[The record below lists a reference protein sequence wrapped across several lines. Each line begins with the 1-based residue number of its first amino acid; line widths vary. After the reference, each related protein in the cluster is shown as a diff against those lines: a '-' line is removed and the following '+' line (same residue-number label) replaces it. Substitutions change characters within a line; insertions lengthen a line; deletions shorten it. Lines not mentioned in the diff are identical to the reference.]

1 MNGLVNTKISN
12 GREEKIM
19 LEKVDLTKSMRKEEY
34 KAKMPMLES
43 RLGELQRQC
52 KALNIPV
59 MIVFE
64 GYGAAGKGLQIG
76 ELIQSLDPRGFKVF
90 AIKDESEEERMHPFL
105 WRFWT
110 KTPEKGRIAI
120 FDGSWYRKV
129 LIDRF
134 DKRTRKKEVPDAYQS
149 IC

>member
-1 MNGLVNTKISN
+1 
-12 GREEKIM
+12 M

-43 RLGELQRQC
+43 RMGELQRQC

-90 AIKDESEEERMHPFL
+90 AIKDESEEERLHPFL

-134 DKRTRKKEVPDAYQS
+134 KRFPMPTSPSVRLKS
-149 IC
+149 S

>member
-1 MNGLVNTKISN
+1 
-12 GREEKIM
+12 M
-19 LEKVDLTKSMRKEEY
+19 LEKVDLTKSMTKEEY
-34 KAKMPMLES
+34 KAKMPMLEN

-52 KALNIPV
+52 KTLNIPV

-76 ELIQSLDPRGFKVF
+76 ELIQSLDPRGFRVF
-90 AIKDESEEERMHPFL
+90 AIKEESEEERMHPFL

-134 DKRTRKKEVPDAYQS
+134 DKRTRKKISRTHISPSALS
-149 IC
+149 RSN

>member
-64 GYGAAGKGLQIG
+64 GYGACL
-76 ELIQSLDPRGFKVF
+76 LYTSRCV
-90 AIKDESEEERMHPFL
+90 
-105 WRFWT
+105 
-110 KTPEKGRIAI
+110 
-120 FDGSWYRKV
+120 
-129 LIDRF
+129 
-134 DKRTRKKEVPDAYQS
+134 
-149 IC
+149 